1 MLSNNQNMATERNK
15 AFELLQQIRRDD
27 PDFDAN
33 KALDLVIGDFLSGR
47 DALGAVEHIS
57 IELGYSQE
65 TEED

>member
-1 MLSNNQNMATERNK
+1 MATERNK
-15 AFELLQQIRRDD
+15 AFELLQQIRRED

-33 KALDLVIGDFLSGR
+33 KALDLIIGDFLFGTKY
-47 DALGAVEHIS
+47 ALGAVEHIN